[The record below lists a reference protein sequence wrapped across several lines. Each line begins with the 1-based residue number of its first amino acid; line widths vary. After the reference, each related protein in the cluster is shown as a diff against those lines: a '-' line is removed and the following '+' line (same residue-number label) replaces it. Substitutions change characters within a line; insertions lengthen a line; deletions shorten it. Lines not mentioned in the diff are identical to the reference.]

1 MRRHWEAYGA
11 CGIGALRDGGDR
23 AMAGLRLRRLLA
35 AEGVGGPGIVAVG
48 QAIFK
53 KGDYGSFLGPGC
65 SSRKEIL
72 AFLHRLAAAGVDQGK
87 ILLPELFASRI
98 TAGWEQQLDPEE
110 AKTVVQEG
118 HRLGLRMMAHASSAE
133 AVALALQAGVDSIEH
148 GYFITGEPAP
158 GDGRPQNCLDTDH
171 YSGGRPGAEPL
182 SAAIPGRRAIISRHY
197 REQMAKLS
205 LALHEGVPLGLGT
218 DAGASGVR
226 HGESL
231 LEEML
236 LYSRAG
242 LTNRAILQAATATNA
257 CILGINDGR
266 GSWRPAGNLAS
277 SGWQAILS
285 FARSL
290 EKINY
295 FFS

>member
-1 MRRHWEAYGA
+1 
-11 CGIGALRDGGDR
+11 
-23 AMAGLRLRRLLA
+23 MAGLRLRRLLA

-87 ILLPELFASRI
+87 ILLSGIVCFQDYGRVGSSSWTL
-98 TAGWEQQLDPEE
+98 EE

-148 GYFITGEPAP
+148 GYFITGEQLREMGSRKIAWIPTIIPVAVQV
-158 GDGRPQNCLDTDH
+158 RN
-171 YSGGRPGAEPL
+171 PL
-182 SAAIPGRRAIISRHY
+182 IRCHPPGRRAIISRIY

-266 GSWRPAGNLAS
+266 GILEAGREPCLIGVAGNP
-277 SGWQAILS
+277 LS
-285 FARSL
+285 SL
-290 EKINY
+290 EALKKINY